1 MLGNS
6 QLNLSKLI
14 FSSEKLSQANTYLN
28 PKGNQ
33 PCIFIGRT
41 DTEAAILWPPDVK
54 SQLMG
59 KDPGAGKD

>member
-6 QLNLSKLI
+6 QRNLSKLI

-41 DTEAAILWPPDVK
+41 DPEAAILSPPDVK
-54 SQLMG
+54 SRLMG
-59 KDPGAGKD
+59 KDSDAGQD